1 MINDQMFVDLQ
12 AEVRRL
18 EGIVRDLQSNV
29 EPIAVLSQQRARS
42 IVNQIL
48 DTPIAPVE
56 LPAHWRALSQILRNM
71 ADRIVHM
78 TSANRGH
85 VLKQLSD
92 VEWSRW
98 QGEWEKCVLCDTPT
112 PFHEFDCPVQAL
124 ETLMKVHGGV
134 L

>member
-1 MINDQMFVDLQ
+1 MTENPTLQQIAGESLRVDREMDELR
-12 AEVRRL
+12 AEVQRL
-18 EGIVRDLQSNV
+18 RVFVLNLAEVNV
-29 EPIAVLSQQRARS
+29 TLAP
-42 IVNQIL
+42 
-48 DTPIAPVE
+48 PPAPVE
-56 LPAHWRALSQILRNM
+56 LPAHWRALSQILRNL

-112 PFHEFDCPVQAL
+112 LFHEFDCPAQAL